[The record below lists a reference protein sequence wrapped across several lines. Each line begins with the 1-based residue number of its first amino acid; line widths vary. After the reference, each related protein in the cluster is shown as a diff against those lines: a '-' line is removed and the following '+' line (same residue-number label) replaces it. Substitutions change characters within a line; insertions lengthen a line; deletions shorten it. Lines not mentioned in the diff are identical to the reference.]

1 MRFVLFYLLNVENI
15 STSFHSFL
23 FIKRFQQKQLLTNLS
38 TPSISTFDKMK
49 NIKQYEATF
58 NDSEYK
64 MELWKGLNIYDF

>member
-23 FIKRFQQKQLLTNLS
+23 FNKRFQQKQLLTNLS
-38 TPSISTFDKMK
+38 TPSISTLEKIK

>member
-1 MRFVLFYLLNVENI
+1 MKFVLFYLLNVENI

-23 FIKRFQQKQLLTNLS
+23 FNKRFQQKQLLTNLS
-38 TPSISTFDKMK
+38 TPSISIFEKIK
-49 NIKQYEATF
+49 NIKQYESTF

>member
-15 STSFHSFL
+15 SISFHSFL
-23 FIKRFQQKQLLTNLS
+23 FNKRFQQKQLLTNLS
-38 TPSISTFDKMK
+38 TPSVSTFDKMK
-49 NIKQYEATF
+49 NIKQYESIF

>member
-23 FIKRFQQKQLLTNLS
+23 FNKRFQQKQLLTNLS
-38 TPSISTFDKMK
+38 TPSIPTFEKIK

>member
-1 MRFVLFYLLNVENI
+1 MKFILFYLLNVENI

-23 FIKRFQQKQLLTNLS
+23 FNKRFQQKQLLTNLS
-38 TPSISTFDKMK
+38 KPSISTFEKMK
-49 NIKQYEATF
+49 NIKQYEVVF